1 MTAFARRA
9 AILFLVAFALRGAHV
24 AALSQAPFARILM
37 GDSRGY
43 DRWAA
48 EIAAGDWI
56 GEETFYQAPLYPYAL
71 GALYAVAG
79 HDLTAARWA
88 QAILG
93 AFACVLLAWA
103 GRQWLSER
111 HGIVAGALLAVY
123 PAAIFFDGLIQKA
136 ALDNLLMCAV
146 LAVAGT
152 FALSE
157 RMALVPLL
165 GVLLGL
171 FALTRENAL
180 VFVIVVAAWIPW
192 QLAVRPL
199 RARLRGVLLLVAGV
213 AVVLIPVGLR
223 NLAVGGDF
231 LLTTSQAGPNF
242 YIGNHEGA
250 NGRYVPIRPGRE
262 IPEFERTD
270 AKEVAERA
278 VGHALSPAAVSSYW
292 WGQALG
298 WMRAHPAGWASLFL
312 RKLWMTWNRAEIAD
326 TESLEVHASVS
337 PVLAALSA
345 VLGFGTLVALALPG
359 MVVAWRARPRP
370 LLLYAML
377 FPFSVAVAAFY
388 VFARYRF
395 PMVPLLIL
403 FASAALV
410 AGFDWIRDRKRRI
423 DPAVAGAAAAGIV
436 LGVLPPAVPPSSS
449 MRLAEMNL
457 GIAFADAHEYQ
468 NAVASF
474 RRAIALAPRVAPA
487 HYELGRALSTL
498 GETDEARRELQTAVE
513 LDPASA
519 DAHDELGA
527 LLARRGDPAA
537 GEAQFR
543 EAHRIDP
550 QRPTTLANL
559 GSVALKQGRAA
570 EAAEWYADA
579 VKRAPEIAGYH
590 YGRAVAL
597 IDSGRADDA
606 VHELEETIRLDPTS
620 AAAYDDLGVTLAR
633 RGDLAG
639 AQRSFEAAFRIDP
652 KRTSSLVNLGGIAA
666 SRGEYD
672 RAADDYRKALAV
684 EPRLTAARLNLA
696 LVLEKLGR
704 IDEARH
710 EAQEA
715 ARLDPGNPDAAR
727 TAAHFGR

>member
-9 AILFLVAFALRGAHV
+9 AVIFVVAFALRGAHV
-24 AALSQAPFARILM
+24 AAISHTPFAHVLM
-37 GDSRGY
+37 GDARGY

-48 EIAAGDWI
+48 EIAGGDWL
-56 GEETFYQAPLYPYAL
+56 GKETFYQAPLYPYVL
-71 GALYAVAG
+71 GALYTIAG
-79 HDLTAARWA
+79 HDPSAARWL

-103 GRQWLSER
+103 GRQWFSER
-111 HGIVAGALLAVY
+111 HGIVAGAVLAVY

-146 LAVAGT
+146 LAAAGT

-180 VFVIVVAAWIPW
+180 VFIVVLAAWIPW
-192 QLAVRPL
+192 QLAARPL
-199 RARLRGVLLLVAGV
+199 RDRMRGVLLLVAGV
-213 AVVLIPVGLR
+213 AIVLLPVGLR

-270 AKEVAERA
+270 AREVAEQA
-278 VGHALSPAAVSSYW
+278 VGHPLSPAAVSSYW
-292 WGQALG
+292 WSRAFA
-298 WMRAHPAGWASLFL
+298 WIRAHPGDWAALFV
-312 RKLWMTWNRAEIAD
+312 RKIAYTWNRAEIAD
-326 TESLEVHASVS
+326 TESLEVHASAS
-337 PVLAALSA
+337 PVLGALTA
-345 VLGFGTLVALALPG
+345 ILGFGTLVAFAVPG
-359 MVVAWRARPRP
+359 MVVAWRAKPRP

-377 FPFSVAVAAFY
+377 FPFSIAVAVFY

-410 AGFDWIRDRKRRI
+410 SGLDWIRDRKRRVEA
-423 DPAVAGAAAAGIV
+423 PVAAAVAVGAI
-436 LGVLPPAVPPSSS
+436 LGLMPPMVPPQSS

-457 GIAFADAHEYQ
+457 GIAFAEIHEYE

-474 RRAIALAPRVAPA
+474 RRAIALAPRVAQA
-487 HYELGRALSTL
+487 HYELGRSLVAL
-498 GETDEARRELQTAVE
+498 GRIDDAQKELQAAVD
-513 LDPASA
+513 LDPRSA

-527 LLARRGDPAA
+527 LLVRRGDPAA
-537 GEAQFR
+537 AEAQFK
-543 EAHRIDP
+543 EAHAIDP

-570 EAAEWYADA
+570 EAAEWYAQA
-579 VKRAPEIAGYH
+579 IALAPAIAGYH
-590 YGRAVAL
+590 YGHAVAL
-597 IDSGRADDA
+597 IDAGRADEA
-606 VHELEETIRLDPTS
+606 IAELRETIRLDPAS

-633 RGDLAG
+633 GGDLAG
-639 AQRSFEAAFRIDP
+639 AERSFEAAYRIDP
-652 KRTSSLVNLGGIAA
+652 KRTSSLINLGGIAA
-666 SRGEYD
+666 SRGEND
-672 RAADDYRKALAV
+672 RAADWYRKAIAV
-684 EPRLTAARLNLA
+684 EPHLTAARLNLA
-696 LVLEKLGR
+696 LVLEKAGR
-704 IDEARH
+704 LDEARH

-715 ARLDPGNPDAAR
+715 LRLDPNNPDAAR
-727 TAAHFGR
+727 AAAHFGR

>member
-1 MTAFARRA
+1 MTAFARRCA
-9 AILFLVAFALRGAHV
+9 LIFLIAFALRGAHV
-24 AALSQAPFARILM
+24 AAIGHAPFARVLM
-37 GDSRGY
+37 GDARGY
-43 DRWAA
+43 DRWGA
-48 EIAAGDWI
+48 EIAAGDWV
-56 GEETFYQAPLYPYAL
+56 GKETFYQAPLYPYVL
-71 GALYAVAG
+71 GALYTALG
-79 HDLTAARWA
+79 HDPSAARWC
-88 QAILG
+88 QALLG
-93 AFACVLLAWA
+93 ACACLLLAWA

-111 HGIVAGALLAVY
+111 HGLVAGALLAIY

-146 LAVAGT
+146 LAVAGA

-157 RMALVPLL
+157 RMTLVPLL

-180 VFVIVVAAWIPW
+180 VFVVVLAAWIPW
-192 QLAVRPL
+192 QLAARPL
-199 RARLRGVLLLVAGV
+199 RDRVRGVLLLAAGV
-213 AVVLIPVGLR
+213 AIVLLPVGLR

-231 LLTTSQAGPNF
+231 LLTTAQAGPNF

-270 AKEVAERA
+270 AKEVAEAA
-278 VGHALSPAAVSSYW
+278 VGHPLSPAAVSSYW
-292 WGQALG
+292 WSQAWTWVRG
-298 WMRAHPAGWASLFL
+298 HPGDWAALLL
-312 RKLWMTWNRAEIAD
+312 RKVYYTWNRAEIAD
-326 TESLEVHASVS
+326 TESLEVYASVS
-337 PVLAALSA
+337 PVLSALTA

-377 FPFSVAVAAFY
+377 FPFSLAVAAFY

-410 AGFDWIRDRKRRI
+410 AGFDWIRDKKRRL
-423 DPAVAGAAAAGIV
+423 DPLVAGAAAAGLV
-436 LGVLPPAVPPSSS
+436 LGGLPPAVPPASS

-457 GIAFADAHEYQ
+457 GIAFAEAHEYR

-474 RRAIALAPRVAPA
+474 RRAIAIAPRVAPA
-487 HYELGRALSTL
+487 HYELGRSLVAL
-498 GETDEARRELQTAVE
+498 GDVDEARKELQAAVD
-513 LDPASA
+513 LDPSSA

-527 LLARRGDPAA
+527 LLARQGDAA
-537 GEAQFR
+537 GAEAQFK

-550 QRPTTLANL
+550 ARPTTLANL
-559 GSVALKQGRAA
+559 GSIALKQGRAA
-570 EAAEWYADA
+570 EAADWYAQA
-579 VKRAPEIAGYH
+579 VAKAPAIAGYR
-590 YGRAVAL
+590 YGHAVAL
-597 IDSGRADDA
+597 IDAGRDDDA
-606 VHELEETIRLDPTS
+606 LAELHETIRLDPSS
-620 AAAYDDLGVTLAR
+620 AAAYDDIGVTLAR
-633 RGDLAG
+633 RGDLAE
-639 AQRSFEAAFRIDP
+639 AQRSFEAAYRIDP
-652 KRTSSLVNLGGIAA
+652 KRTSSLINLGGIAA
-666 SRGEYD
+666 SRGEYE

-684 EPRLTAARLNLA
+684 EPRLTAARLNLV

-715 ARLDPGNPDAAR
+715 ARLDPANPDAVR
-727 TAAHFGR
+727 TATRLAR